1 MFESSERLAE
11 DIERALGALRAASG
25 GRYACLLDG
34 RRLLFESAGEGEGA
48 WALRQFLEER
58 RAALLALPEAMAG
71 EGPAEDVFEDWVED
85 DFFIAILN
93 RKAAVVV
100 ACPDAEALREP
111 AGPLLKILAD
121 RLFRLE
127 PSLRLDTRG
136 RGFFFGRTQLDVVV
150 VARQP
155 RVE

>member
-1 MFESSERLAE
+1 MFESSQRLAE
-11 DIERALGALRAASG
+11 DIERALGALRGASG

-34 RRLLFESAGEGEGA
+34 KRVLFESAEEGDGS
-48 WALRQFLEER
+48 WALRKFLEER
-58 RAALLALPEAMAG
+58 RAALFALPEAMAG
-71 EGPAEDVFEDWVED
+71 DGPADDVFEDWVQD
-85 DFFIAILN
+85 DFFIAIFN

-127 PSLRLDTRG
+127 PSLRLDARG
-136 RGFFFGRTQLDVVV
+136 HGFFFGRAQLDVVV
-150 VARQP
+150 VSRAGL
-155 RVE
+155 E